1 MAEQDS
7 KIKEYYETL
16 SQNALRGDTYLIK
29 FRDDNI
35 VYEGIP
41 MLRSNLSSEDDET
54 LTLDVLKPE
63 DKKGVIHRS
72 IRDIELLKER

>member
-41 MLRSNLSSEDDET
+41 MLRSSLSSEDDET

-63 DKKGVIHRS
+63 DKKGIIHRS